1 MVWNVLWM
9 EKWLASFWVLPCCSI
24 MAAPSRSTT
33 LPLRPNTNDKASPA
47 VCLEQCLTDLKS
59 QGIVGFHLITA
70 REGVL
75 PAFYER
81 FGFKKEERVMLMGK
95 E

>member
-1 MVWNVLWM
+1 MQNLIINPITI
-9 EKWLASFWVLPCCSI
+9 ELA
-24 MAAPSRSTT
+24 
-33 LPLRPNTNDKASPA
+33 
-47 VCLEQCLTDLKS
+47 DLKS

-81 FGFKKEERVMLMGK
+81 FGFKKEERVMLMGL

>member
-1 MVWNVLWM
+1 MPKKLLYPIGYRM
-9 EKWLASFWVLPCCSI
+9 
-24 MAAPSRSTT
+24 
-33 LPLRPNTNDKASPA
+33 
-47 VCLEQCLTDLKS
+47 
-59 QGIVGFHLITA
+59 FHLITA